1 VENLENAEIAII
13 GLGGMGSRHIKAAEL
28 LGAKI
33 VSLCDVNPENLQ
45 RAAETFPDAQQFASV
60 EKFIAAGAH
69 LADLVCL
76 VTNTPFRAD
85 ILRQLADA
93 KAKRVLTE
101 KPFTTNVRDAH
112 EISELYAAADIPLT
126 VNTFRHFCANH
137 LKVRDLIRT
146 EQFGEPRNITVHS
159 ASTGLGNMGSVFLD
173 LMNFFIQSPPVM
185 VTGSIDQ
192 TGTPSPRGPQYRDPA
207 GFGMVLYE
215 NGCRGFLD
223 TGEDTGIPYTFHVA
237 TTYGRVF
244 IDELFHNWRAEAR
257 TRADRKDKPLTYYL
271 TELEDVPL
279 ETSHGYDPVEMTSF
293 TMRAALGDLPEARNA
308 AAAATVM
315 EMIMAMHV
323 SHQQGSVPIPL
334 PLAKEFYDLD
344 LPFA

>member
-1 VENLENAEIAII
+1 VKNLKNAEIAVI
-13 GLGGMGSRHIKAAEL
+13 GLGGMGSRHIRAVEL

-33 VSLCDVNPENLQ
+33 VSLCDVNPKNLQ
-45 RAAETFPDAQQFASV
+45 SIGDSIPDAQQFSSV
-60 EKFIAAGAH
+60 EEFIAAGAH
-69 LADLVCL
+69 QADLVCL
-76 VTNTPFRAD
+76 VTNTPYRAG
-85 ILRQLADA
+85 ILRQLAKA

-137 LKVRDLIRT
+137 LQVRDLIRS
-146 EQFGEPRNITVHS
+146 EQFGEPRHVAVHS
-159 ASTGLGNMGSVFLD
+159 ASTGLGNMGSVFFD
-173 LMNFFIQSPPVM
+173 LMNFFIESPPVM
-185 VTGSIDQ
+185 ITGSIDQ

-207 GFGMVLYE
+207 GFGMVMYE

-223 TGEDTGIPYTFHVA
+223 TSEDTGIPYTFHVA

-257 TRADRKDKPLTYYL
+257 TISDRTDKPLTYYL
-271 TELEDVPL
+271 TELEEVPL
-279 ETSHGYDPVEMTSF
+279 EASHGYDPVEMTSF
-293 TMRAALGDLPEARNA
+293 TIRAALEDTREARNA
-308 AAAATVM
+308 KAAVTVM

-323 SHQQGSVPIPL
+323 SDQRGNVPISL
-334 PLAKEFYDLD
+334 PLAEEFYDLD